1 MNKFDKEI
9 LKVLL
14 EDEAALLKDLQKVY
28 SAALA
33 DIKRNVKWLMTDE
46 MTQSKIYQLEY
57 QQVLEK
63 RIDAILDVLNS
74 NDEAAITTFLSNIYN
89 DSFYGVNY
97 VIQQQ
102 GIPLLFNISDEEVLL
117 SVLRKTGDMTF
128 AQRLGKNMS
137 EFKRTIKNEISR
149 GIAAA
154 EPYTNIAKNL
164 SSLTQEEYNKSRRIA
179 ITESGRVQSE
189 AKLNVQQRAKAR
201 GANIMKEWS
210 CTFDGKT
217 RHSHRELDGQVREI
231 DEYFEVNGIKTLAPC
246 KFGKAAEDINC
257 RCVLLTRA
265 KWNLDAPRMAMDN
278 ETNEIIEAKNYKD
291 WQRKRKER
299 ENNEQS

>member
-14 EDEAALLKDLQKVY
+14 EDEGKLLKELQSVY

-33 DIKRNVKWLMTDE
+33 DIKRNVKWLMADE
-46 MTQSKIYQLEY
+46 MSQSKIYQLEY
-57 QQVLEK
+57 QQQLEK
-63 RIDAILDVLNS
+63 RINAILEILNLD
-74 NDEAAITTFLSNIYN
+74 NAAAIQTFLSNIYR
-89 DSFYGVNY
+89 DSFEGTNY
-97 VIQQQ
+97 IIQQQ
-102 GIPLLFNISDEEVLL
+102 GIPLIFNLTEDEVLL
-117 SVLRKTGDMTF
+117 SILRKTDSMTF
-128 AQRLGKNMS
+128 AQRLGVNMD
-137 EFKRTIKNEISR
+137 EFKTKVKGIISR

-164 SSLTQEEYNKSRRIA
+164 SLATKEEYNKSRRIA

-189 AKLNVQQRAKAR
+189 AKLNIQQKAKAR

-217 RHSHRELDGQVREI
+217 RHSHRELDGQIREI
-231 DEYFEVNGIKTLAPC
+231 DEYFEVNGVKTLAPC

-257 RCVLLTRA
+257 RCALLTRA
-265 KWNLDAPRMAMDN
+265 KWNLDSPRRALDN

>member
-33 DIKRNVKWLMTDE
+33 DIERNVKWLMTDE
-46 MTQSKIYQLEY
+46 MSQSKIYQLEY

-74 NDEAAITTFLSNIYN
+74 NDEAAIMTFLSNIYN

-117 SVLRKTGDMTF
+117 SILRKTEDMTF

-137 EFKRTIKNEISR
+137 EFKRIIKNEISR
-149 GIAAA
+149 GIATS

-189 AKLNVQQRAKAR
+189 AKLNIQQRAKAR

-231 DEYFEVNGIKTLAPC
+231 DEYFEVNGVKTLAPC

-265 KWNLDAPRMAMDN
+265 KWNLDAPRMALDN

-299 ENNEQS
+299 ENNE

>member
-14 EDEAALLKDLQKVY
+14 EDEGKLLKELQSVY

-74 NDEAAITTFLSNIYN
+74 NDEAAIMTFLSNIYN

-154 EPYTNIAKNL
+154 EEP
-164 SSLTQEEYNKSRRIA
+164 
-179 ITESGRVQSE
+179 V
-189 AKLNVQQRAKAR
+189 V
-201 GANIMKEWS
+201 
-210 CTFDGKT
+210 
-217 RHSHRELDGQVREI
+217 
-231 DEYFEVNGIKTLAPC
+231 
-246 KFGKAAEDINC
+246 
-257 RCVLLTRA
+257 
-265 KWNLDAPRMAMDN
+265 
-278 ETNEIIEAKNYKD
+278 
-291 WQRKRKER
+291 
-299 ENNEQS
+299 

>member
-46 MTQSKIYQLEY
+46 MTQGKIYQLEY
-57 QQVLEK
+57 QQVVEK

-74 NDEAAITTFLSNIYN
+74 NDEAAIMTFLSNIYN
-89 DSFYGVNY
+89 NSFYGVNY

-189 AKLNVQQRAKAR
+189 AKLNVQQRAKAK

-217 RHSHRELDGQVREI
+217 RHSHRELDGRVREI
-231 DEYFEVNGIKTLAPC
+231 DEYFEVNGVKTLAPC

-265 KWNLDAPRMAMDN
+265 KWNLDAPIMAMDN